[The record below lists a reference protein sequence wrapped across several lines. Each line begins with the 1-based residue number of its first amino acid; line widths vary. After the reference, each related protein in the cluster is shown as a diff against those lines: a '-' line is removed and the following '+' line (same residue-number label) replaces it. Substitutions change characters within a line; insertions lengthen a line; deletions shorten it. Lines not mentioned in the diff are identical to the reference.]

1 MSEHAAA
8 LRDAEKALPDVLV
21 GPLLR
26 RVTAS
31 RWVMWCVTSRP
42 LTMTLVLQPGQP
54 QAQRY
59 PLAEYQ
65 QCLPVGR
72 HAYVCLIDVPLASP
86 LPCDTRID
94 YDLQV
99 QQRDGRYQSL
109 PEWAPWLCYHDQAY
123 PGCVLAS
130 RHHRLMH
137 GSCRKP
143 HHDSPDGLVRAD
155 EWLGERQS
163 SPDEWPAWLL
173 MTGDQVYVD
182 DVAGPMLSAVHAV
195 IARLGLVDECLEGA
209 TVDDSQAL
217 YRSPDS
223 YYRRAEL
230 LPDVTSNVALRERF
244 FGGVKKPVFTS
255 ANAHNHLMTLA
266 EMLAMYC
273 LVWSPTV
280 WRVIEPSQPPLGE
293 QDAGLYRQE
302 QAVIDAFVAGLP
314 QCARVMAH
322 VPSLMIFDDHDV
334 TDDWN
339 LTAEWERSAYGH
351 PFSKRIIGNA
361 LVAYLLCQG
370 WGNAPDKLNPL
381 VGEAATMLESLD
393 STGYLGSDAQDA
405 LIDQVFAFQGW
416 AFQVPGTPPLI
427 VLDTR
432 TRRWR
437 NERRPERPSGLM
449 DWEALIEMQQAL
461 IGAPSAVIIS
471 PAPMFGVKLIEGI
484 QRLFTWA
491 GKPLMVDAE
500 NWMAHRGA
508 ANVLLQIW
516 RHSKTPGNYVILSGD
531 VHYSFAY
538 DIVVRHRQHAPR
550 LWQITSSGVKNSFP
564 KNLLNTFDRLNRWLY
579 APWSPLNWFTKRRK
593 LSIYPRDPD
602 RASAGERL
610 WNASGIGLVTLDEQG
625 CPIDIRQLDAAGGE
639 ASFPPPTLPPRAG

>member
-1 MSEHAAA
+1 MIDVTET
-8 LRDAEKALPDVLV
+8 LPDVLV

-26 RVTAS
+26 RLSPS
-31 RWVMWCVTSRP
+31 RLVMWLVATRPLALQLVLFPDTPDQQTYPLSRQDHQCVTIGERAYLYCIDLS
-42 LTMTLVLQPGQP
+42 
-54 QAQRY
+54 
-59 PLAEYQ
+59 
-65 QCLPVGR
+65 LPR
-72 HAYVCLIDVPLASP
+72 A
-86 LPCDTRID
+86 LPTDTRIA

-99 QQRDGRYQSL
+99 QSRQGVWQRL
-109 PEWAPWLCYHDQAY
+109 PEWAPWLCHAGQAY
-123 PGCVLAS
+123 PAFVLAS

-155 EWLGERQS
+155 AWLAERQEA
-163 SPDEWPAWLL
+163 PGEWPAWLL

-182 DVAGPMLSAVHAV
+182 DVAGPTLRAVHAL
-195 IARLGLVDECLEGA
+195 IARLGLADEQLEGA
-209 TVDDSQAL
+209 TVNDSQAL
-217 YRSPDS
+217 YAAPET
-223 YYRRAEL
+223 YYHRESL
-230 LPDVTSNVALRERF
+230 LPDVTSNAALRERF

-255 ANAHNHLMTLA
+255 AHAQNHLMTLA

-273 LVWSPTV
+273 LVWSPTP
-280 WRVIEPSQPPLGE
+280 WQIIAPTPPELAE
-293 QDAGLYRQE
+293 QEAEAYRTE

-314 QCARVMAH
+314 QCARLMAH

-339 LTAEWERSAYGH
+339 LTADWERCAYGH

-381 VGEAATMLESLD
+381 LHQVGTLFD
-393 STGYLGSDAQDA
+393 GSGTLNPQAQNSVIER
-405 LIDQVFAFQGW
+405 LLRFQGW
-416 AFQVPGTPPLI
+416 EFQVPGAPALI

-437 NERRPERPSGLM
+437 SERNPKRPSGLM
-449 DWEALIEMQQAL
+449 DWEALMEMQQAL
-461 IGAPSAVIIS
+461 LGTPSAVIVS

-484 QRLFTWA
+484 QKLFTLA

-508 ANVLLQIW
+508 ASVLLHIW

-538 DIVVRHRQHAPR
+538 DIVVRGQEQAPH
-550 LWQITSSGVKNSFP
+550 LWQITSSGVKNTFP
-564 KNLLNTFDRLNRWLY
+564 RRLLDTFDRLNRWLY
-579 APWSPLNWFTKRRK
+579 APLSPLNWFTQRRK
-593 LSIYPRDPD
+593 LSIYPRDPEQ
-602 RASAGERL
+602 ASAGERL
-610 WNASGIGLVTLDEQG
+610 WNASGIGLVTLDENG
-625 CPIDIRQLDAAGGE
+625 RPTDIRQLDARGGD
-639 ASFPPPTLPPRAG
+639 AVFPPPDIPGMKAPTDGSS